1 MITELS
7 PELKSHI
14 EEYIEEIEQ
23 NRINESI
30 IKCPLNILDDYVHVL
45 KQIDM
50 EPRKELKTYI
60 DIATYLSSKIDGYA
74 HCCNIEVHGLDD
86 VTYEFEVNPQPLIDW
101 ETIERDLIR
110 LCPYHYVQCAMSH
123 EFFGLPR
130 RSIKVNVLSVGKF
143 RF

>member
-1 MITELS
+1 MTELR

-60 DIATYLSSKIDGYA
+60 DIATYIAAKIEGPA
-74 HCCNIEVHGLDD
+74 HCSNIHAEGLECI
-86 VTYEFEVNPQPLIDW
+86 TYEFEINPQDVVDW
-101 ETIERDLIR
+101 ETIQRDLTN
-110 LCPYHYVQCAMSH
+110 LCPYHCVRTAMSH
-123 EFFGLPR
+123 EFFGIPKR
-130 RSIKVNVLSVGKF
+130 TIKVYLQPFTKF

>member
-7 PELKSHI
+7 PELKYHI

-30 IKCPLNILDDYVHVL
+30 IKCPLTILDDYVQVL
-45 KQIDM
+45 KQIDIV
-50 EPRKELKTYI
+50 PHTELKTYI
-60 DIATYLSSKIDGYA
+60 DIATYIAATIEGPA
-74 HCCNIEVHGLDD
+74 HCSNIHAKGLECI
-86 VTYEFEVNPQPLIDW
+86 TYEFEVNPQSFIDW
-101 ETIERDLIR
+101 ETIQQDLIK
-110 LCPYHYVQCAMSH
+110 LCPYHYVQTAMSH

-130 RSIKVNVLSVGKF
+130 RTIKVILHPLAKF

>member
-23 NRINESI
+23 NRLNESI
-30 IKCPLNILDDYVHVL
+30 LKCPLTILDDYVHVL

-50 EPRKELKTYI
+50 EPRVELKTYI
-60 DIATYLSSKIDGYA
+60 DIATYIAATIEGPA
-74 HCCNIEVHGLDD
+74 HCSLIHAEGSDCIM
-86 VTYEFEVNPQPLIDW
+86 YEFEVNPQSFIDW
-101 ETIERDLIR
+101 ETIQQGLIK
-110 LCPYHYVQCAMSH
+110 LCPYHHVQTAMSH

-130 RSIKVNVLSVGKF
+130 RTIKVILQPLTKF